1 MVELLTGQKA
11 ISSIRSQDQGKS
23 LATNFLQS
31 IEENSL
37 HDILDARVLN
47 EGRKEEIMAIAQLAR
62 RCLYLNG
69 KRRPT
74 MKEVAAEL
82 EAIQMSKQGSSV
94 QDNFGDTEHRSI
106 VEESEVYDFA
116 SISGSIHFDN
126 ITTSSSSDVDPL
138 LYAKS

>member
-37 HDILDARVLN
+37 FDILDARVLN

-82 EAIQMSKQGSSV
+82 EAIQGSSV
-94 QDNFGDTEHRSI
+94 QDNLGDTRGGGGG
-106 VEESEVYDFA
+106 VLGGTRTPQLF
-116 SISGSIHFDN
+116 GGKKN
-126 ITTSSSSDVDPL
+126 
-138 LYAKS
+138 

>member
-11 ISSIRSQDQGKS
+11 ISSITSQDQGKS

-31 IEENSL
+31 MEENSL
-37 HDILDARVLN
+37 LDILDAGVLI
-47 EGRKEEIMAIAQLAR
+47 EGRKEEIMVIAQLAR

-94 QDNFGDTEHRSI
+94 QDNLGDTEHHSI
-106 VEESEVYDFA
+106 VDVYEVYDFA
-116 SISGSIHFDN
+116 SISGSIRFDN
-126 ITTSSSSDVDPL
+126 ITTSSSSDVDTL
-138 LYAKS
+138 FIVH